1 MKSLSLIFW
10 LWISGVICVVIFEFV
25 NVFLTNSDLKKRKEE
40 GKEILI
46 EDVVSK
52 MTPTPGWYAGSWL
65 LVLGFILV
73 LMGKIP
79 ICRGNGLP
87 RRSFQAFT
95 RIGGVMAKVYV
106 PADSMRSFKEY
117 DPEKT
122 IYVSKLIVVEFQDD
136 EYGLSLGV
144 KSITSKSG
152 DHKIF
157 YRDIEYTSETY
168 EPGVSGFPVRLSRKE
183 ARKLL

>member
-1 MKSLSLIFW
+1 MKTLSLIFW
-10 LWISGVICVVIFEFV
+10 LWISGVICLVILEFV
-25 NVFLTNSDLKKRKEE
+25 DVFLTDQGLKKQKEE

-52 MTPTPGWYAGSWL
+52 MTPTPSWYAGSWL
-65 LVLGFILV
+65 VILGYILI

-79 ICRGNGLP
+79 ISHPDGLP
-87 RRSFQAFT
+87 RRSFQTFT

-106 PADSMRSFKEY
+106 PRDSKRSFKEH
-117 DPEKT
+117 DSEKT
-122 IYVSKLIVVEFQDD
+122 IYVSKLIIVEFQDS

-144 KSITSKSG
+144 KSITSG
-152 DHKIF
+152 DKIF

-168 EPGVSGFPVRLSRKE
+168 EPGVSGFPVYLSRK
-183 ARKLL
+183 AAVKLL